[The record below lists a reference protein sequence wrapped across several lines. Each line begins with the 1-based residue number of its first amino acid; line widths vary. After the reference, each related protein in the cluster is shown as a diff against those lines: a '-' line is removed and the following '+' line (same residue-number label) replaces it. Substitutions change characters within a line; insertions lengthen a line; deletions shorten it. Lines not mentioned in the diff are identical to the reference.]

1 MKNSCFYKER
11 QRQLDYLCD
20 AILVGKY
27 KFPLL
32 QPTKAIPRNVCSF
45 TERKKVKE
53 AKYSWVDFFVDDSHF
68 ITMKKI
74 EYISI
79 FENLE
84 KLKKNSTIKKFLHVL
99 EYNKLYNVYIRLKK
113 IIKSLRHFEGVI
125 TPDFSLY
132 PEMEI
137 IDRILNARLSR
148 ITAYYMQRSGINIIP
163 SISWAVME
171 FRNIVL

>member
-1 MKNSCFYKER
+1 MKDSYFYKGH

-53 AKYSWVDFFVDDSHF
+53 SKYSWVDFFVDDSHF
-68 ITMKKI
+68 IIMNKI
-74 EYISI
+74 EYIFI
-79 FENLE
+79 FKNLE
-84 KLKKNSTIKKFLHVL
+84 KLKKNSIIRKFLHAL
-99 EYNKLYNVYIRLKK
+99 EYDKLYNVYIRLNR
-113 IIKSLRHFEGVI
+113 IIKSLRAFEGVI

-137 IDRILNARLSR
+137 IDRILN
-148 ITAYYMQRSGINIIP
+148 
-163 SISWAVME
+163 
-171 FRNIVL
+171 